1 MSYMSYMSYS
11 KTTRTYARIT
21 VANLKVR
28 LGERQGCY
36 QYLYNW
42 KSDTEVPQLSE
53 FAIEVIIHTAYHI
66 L

>member
-1 MSYMSYMSYS
+1 MSYMSYS
-11 KTTRTYARIT
+11 TKTRTYARIT
-21 VANLKVR
+21 VANIKVS

-53 FAIEVIIHTAYHI
+53 FSTEVIINTLYHI